1 MSLET
6 KAQVYNKKIAEFIKQ
21 VENPYNFLSRIEQL
35 GVKMSGSI
43 GIDSTFEW
51 LTKISKT
58 AGYKPITYKFLNVK
72 DTLKNIE
79 LIKNGKSDSCIL
91 VCAHYDSWIGKGVN
105 DNGTGDFAV
114 YQFAK
119 LLKNIDS
126 KYSIR
131 FIFFSGEELGYLGS
145 YNYVENIKKNN
156 VKVKYMLNFDQ
167 LGGTIGEDNSRVYC
181 ERDEK
186 TAKKNLSSILTSKIS
201 TSYSL
206 YSTLNPETGSAFL
219 SDYVPF
225 MDSGYVISGIYQ
237 YANYP
242 YYHTSEDLLKYIEL
256 NSLKET
262 VKGALASII
271 YLAEVSD
278 SALINVKTIENKE
291 ISVYTTYNILH
302 FENLKDYKYEIFDN
316 NGKKIKEGILINN
329 EQTLEFYNYTTGIY
343 YVVLH
348 KNLKYLTKKIFL
360 QR

>member
-1 MSLET
+1 MIT
-6 KAQVYNKKIAEFIKQ
+6 KAQVYNKKIAEFINQ
-21 VENPYNFLSRIEQL
+21 VENPYNFLSKIEQL
-35 GVKMSGSI
+35 GVKMSGTI
-43 GIDSTFEW
+43 GIDSTYEW
-51 LTKISKT
+51 LIKISKA
-58 AGYKPITYKFLNVK
+58 AGYTPVTHKFLNVK

-79 LIKNGKSDSCIL
+79 LIKNGKNDSCIL

-119 LLKNIDS
+119 LLKNINS
-126 KYSIR
+126 KYSLR

-145 YNYVENIKKNN
+145 YNYVENIKKNS

-167 LGGTIGEDNSRVYC
+167 LGGTIGEDNSSVYC

-186 TAKKNLSSILTSKIS
+186 TTKKNLSSILTNKIS
-201 TSYSL
+201 TNYSL
-206 YSTLNPETGSAFL
+206 YTSLNPETGSAFL

-237 YANYP
+237 YADYP
-242 YYHTSEDLLKYIEL
+242 YYHTSDDLLKYIEL

-262 VKGALASII
+262 VKGALAAII
-271 YLAEVSD
+271 YLAEVPD
-278 SALINVKTIENKE
+278 SALINVKTIESKE
-291 ISVYTTYNILH
+291 ISVYTTDNTVN
-302 FENLKDYKYEIFDN
+302 FENLKDYNYEIIDN
-316 NGKKIKEGILINN
+316 YGKKIKEGIVINN
-329 EQTLEFYNYTTGIY
+329 KQILELFNFSTGIY